1 MSETPRDLQLLIE
14 IAKIDAQ
21 LNGCRTELG
30 LLPGR
35 IARAKKSIEDITSA
49 EASAEKRLKAGQSEH
64 RALEQKLEDNAEQI
78 KKYKTQLMEVKTNKE
93 YTAMLNEIGHLD
105 KDTDDHEERL
115 LMLMD
120 ELDQL
125 SKDTQDSREK
135 TSGQKKELA
144 AEQSQLEERM
154 RIVTEEIKRVEAGKP
169 KILSELNSTLKK
181 RYGRLLTKM
190 TDFAVTN
197 VEDDTCQGCFTRIP
211 PQTSVEVR
219 QNNRVIACEACGR
232 ILVHYDV

>member
-14 IAKIDAQ
+14 IAKLDAR
-21 LNGCRTELG
+21 LNSYRTELG

-35 IARAKKSIEDITSA
+35 LARVQKSIEEITSA
-49 EASAEKRLKAGQSEH
+49 EASAEERLKAGQSER
-64 RALEQKLEDNAEQI
+64 RALEQKLEDNAEQT

-181 RYGRLLTKM
+181 RYERLLTKM